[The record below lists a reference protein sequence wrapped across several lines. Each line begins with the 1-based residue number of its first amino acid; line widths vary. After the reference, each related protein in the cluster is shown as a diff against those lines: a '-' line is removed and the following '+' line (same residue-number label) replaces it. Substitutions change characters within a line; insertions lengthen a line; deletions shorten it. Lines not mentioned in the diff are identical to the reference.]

1 MPASDAPPPPET
13 PVPVPSRVRAIMAD
27 LIGFEGR
34 LLARRPPRGPGGRL
48 FHAFQSVVLAGRRYR
63 EDHAGD
69 RAAALA
75 FATLLSMIPLLL
87 LAFAVFGSLGVDPER
102 MHDARAWLFQNLVP
116 ETAQGVQDLMERSI
130 EALREASAGLGIAGS
145 ILLVAAGWKLLAT
158 LQRTFG
164 QIAGAVDLRAQL
176 RRMVSFWTA
185 VVLSPLLALAS
196 LVLSGALEALS
207 SQGRIAGALQSTAS
221 MLLPMLTG
229 WAAVIVLYRYGGGP
243 RTKWR
248 AAVLGATAAALL
260 WEVLKLG
267 FALYLKQTL
276 VTMTVLSGLGVVPVF
291 LLWLYL
297 SWVVVLFGAELAC
310 VANDYDSA
318 ARRSGIEPA

>member
-1 MPASDAPPPPET
+1 MTGDAPPPAET
-13 PVPVPSRVRAIMAD
+13 PVPVPSRVRVIMAG
-27 LIGFEGR
+27 LVGLEGR
-34 LLARRPPRGPGGRL
+34 ILARRPPPGPAGRV
-48 FHAFQSVVLAGRRYR
+48 FRACQSLALAGRRYR

-87 LAFAVFGSLGVDPER
+87 LAFAVFGSLGVDPAR
-102 MHDARAWLFQNLVP
+102 MQEARAWLFQNLVP
-116 ETAQGVQDLMERSI
+116 ETAQGVQDLMEQSI
-130 EALREASAGLGIAGS
+130 ESLREASAGLGIAGS

-164 QIAGAVDLRAQL
+164 QIAGAADLRARLQ
-176 RRMVSFWTA
+176 RMVSFWTA
-185 VVLSPLLALAS
+185 VVLSPLLAAAS
-196 LVLSGALEALS
+196 LVLSGAIEALA
-207 SQGRIAGALQSTAS
+207 SQGRISGTIQSTAS
-221 MLLPMLTG
+221 LLLPVLTG
-229 WAAVIVLYRYGGGP
+229 WAAVMVLYRYGGGP

-248 AAVLGATAAALL
+248 AAVLGATAAAVL
-260 WEVLKLG
+260 WELLKLG
-267 FALYLKQTL
+267 FALYLKQAL

-310 VANDYDSA
+310 VANDYA
-318 ARRSGIEPA
+318 AAAKRSGVEPA